1 MTAIR
6 VNDIKKFMEL
16 LLSGEA
22 FDTFMFIEA
31 EISMGLDHTISGR
44 INRSFYTSDENEILG
59 DAAFHTWAVAK
70 ESVRQTVK
78 GKKLPVRMKVV
89 LQKDGEQGTQI
100 INVRYDASGLT
111 VVTGF
116 AQKGFN
122 PDKQPER
129 DWDREAFDSLKG
141 LGLDIEIC

>member
-31 EISMGLDHTISGR
+31 EIS
-44 INRSFYTSDENEILG
+44 EILG

-129 DWDREAFDSLKG
+129 NWDREAFEFLKG
-141 LGLDIEIC
+141 FGIDIEIC

>member
-1 MTAIR
+1 MTAFR

-22 FDTFMFIEA
+22 FDNFMFIEA
-31 EISMGLDHTISGR
+31 EVGMAMDYRVSGR
-44 INRSFYTSDENEILG
+44 INRTFFTSDENEILG
-59 DAAFHTWAVAK
+59 DGAYHVWGTAK
-70 ESVRQTVK
+70 ENVRRIVT
-78 GKKLPVRMKVV
+78 GKRLPVRMKIV
-89 LQKDGEQGTQI
+89 LQKDGADATRI
-100 INVRYDASGLT
+100 INVRYDQTGLM

-116 AQKGFN
+116 AVKGFI

-129 DWDREAFDSLKG
+129 DWDDEASGFLKG